1 MNAQDT
7 AKPDRALAFAL
18 TFAIAAPVIYVIC
31 ELQNWPVFT
40 YHPGT
45 GRVDWGWAA
54 AVKDEGPAMYWF
66 GWNLSMVIGG
76 AVIAGLATL
85 APGLARRL
93 PLSFTWLFPLACIPL
108 YLYALKFYWLH

>member
-1 MNAQDT
+1 MSAPAST
-7 AKPDRALAFAL
+7 KPDRALAFAR

-31 ELQNWPVFT
+31 EMKNWPVFT

-45 GRVDWGWAA
+45 GRLDWGFAPP
-54 AVKDEGPAMYWF
+54 VPDEGPAMYWF

-76 AVIAGLATL
+76 AVIAGLGTL

-93 PLSFTWLFPLACIPL
+93 PLSLTWLFPLACIPL